1 VFASSAGISPTMAMQ
16 VDLSNAQ
23 VMKDEAGRPFII
35 VRDQGKKSRQH
46 GNDAVKSH
54 ILAAKTVANLV
65 KSSLV
70 CRIVGLEKVRALAHN
85 I

>member
-35 VRDQGKKSRQH
+35 VREY
-46 GNDAVKSH
+46 
-54 ILAAKTVANLV
+54 
-65 KSSLV
+65 
-70 CRIVGLEKVRALAHN
+70 VGCWE
-85 I
+85 